1 MGVKMINNIPKPNT
15 YKKEYLEASSR
26 VRAISIQNKPKTST
40 QSISKG
46 VAKSISKQVSIKTS
60 KINIPSR

>member
-1 MGVKMINNIPKPNT
+1 MINNIPKPNT

-26 VRAISIQNKPKTST
+26 VRAISIQNKPKISIHT
-40 QSISKG
+40 SISKG
-46 VAKSISKQVSIKTS
+46 VAKSISKQVNIKTS